1 MRTRY
6 SKPIARGAPP
16 ARAGFSLVELPF
28 DKLPSGL
35 SLRVEDRVVRKR
47 KSRAFTL
54 VELLIVI
61 SVIVLLV
68 GILTPSLY
76 KARSITY
83 NTRSKAALHELSAGA
98 LAYQKDTGYYPG
110 QQYPGILGNGNGQF
124 NGSQVLAAC
133 VYGLRL
139 GEMGTSDEGKI
150 GYPTGESSPTSP
162 YVSYKKEKVLLD
174 ESPSTYFTAFVPS
187 DLFPD
192 PLPILYYPSR
202 LGNNGSLGDA
212 LNSGTF
218 PGAFRYNDNA
228 GLTGPAV
235 NNSPDTMIF
244 RKTIWDTR
252 FGCSSNNPDDPNAY
266 PKINDLRDR
275 AYKSDSFLLIGA
287 GIDRKIFTGDDV
299 KNFKQ

>member
-110 QQYPGILGNGNGQF
+110 QQYTNLLGPF

-139 GEMGTSDEGKI
+139 GEMDTSDEGKI

-174 ESPSTYFTAFVPS
+174 ESPSTDFTAFVPS

-202 LGNNGSLGDA
+202 LGNDGSLVE
-212 LNSGTF
+212 
-218 PGAFRYNDNA
+218 AFIFNDNKDYFIDDS
-228 GLTGPAV
+228 GPIRL
-235 NNSPDTMIF
+235 SLYRIY
-244 RKTIWDTR
+244 WDRR
-252 FGCSSNNPDDPNAY
+252 FGEGNYGGDPPTPAF
-266 PKINDLRDR
+266 NDHDNR

-299 KNFKQ
+299 TNFKQ